1 MLEQDKIGLGQCE
14 VENHHGSIHMSLTS
28 TIFGTSPPS
37 RANNDALPK
46 RRHLILDSVNPNNSQ
61 STRLKFTP
69 RLNKKWME
77 YQGFKN
83 WEGLLDP
90 LDDNLR
96 TEIIRYGQF
105 VESSYRAFDFDPSSP
120 TYVSLLELSGIP
132 STGYWVTK
140 HLRATSSIK
149 LPRWVEKGPS
159 WVGPQFSWIG
169 YVAVCIDKEEITRLG
184 RRDVV
189 IVYRGTAT
197 CLEWLENLRATL
209 TPVSGLSHD
218 DSDPMVESGFLSLY
232 NSGSEYGPSLQ
243 DLVKEEVDQIL
254 QMYDNE
260 PLSLTITGHSLG
272 AELAILTA
280 YNIKSTFKNA
290 PLVTLIWGSN
300 FVNDF
305 RNDFE
310 NNFRKKVNSELIF
323 EKEDE

>member
-1 MLEQDKIGLGQCE
+1 
-14 VENHHGSIHMSLTS
+14 
-28 TIFGTSPPS
+28 
-37 RANNDALPK
+37 
-46 RRHLILDSVNPNNSQ
+46 
-61 STRLKFTP
+61 
-69 RLNKKWME
+69 ME

-105 VESSYRAFDFDPSSP
+105 VELSYRAFDFDPSSP
-120 TYVSLLELSGIP
+120 TYVRNSLNGIWGVTYGSCQYPKSSLLELSGIP

-169 YVAVCIDKEEITRLG
+169 YVAVCIDIEEITRLG

-189 IVYRGTAT
+189 IVHRGTAT

-310 NNFRKKVNSELIF
+310 NNFRKKTQNLKNRAWIFPVVGAEVTYKFGFVGGSLRPPHHPLSLISYLNLNHSVTPF
-323 EKEDE
+323 LRFD